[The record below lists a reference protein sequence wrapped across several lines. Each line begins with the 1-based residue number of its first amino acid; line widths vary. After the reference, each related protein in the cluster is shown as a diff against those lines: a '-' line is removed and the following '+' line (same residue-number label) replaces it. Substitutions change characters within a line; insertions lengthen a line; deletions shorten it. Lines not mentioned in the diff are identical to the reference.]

1 MSDFPF
7 TCPYCQ
13 ATHLI
18 PENVWHYSCSQCG
31 QGLNL
36 ESQFAFLRGLDAFA
50 EGQEIMFSI
59 SPKRRKNTNYNAQ
72 DRLAMD
78 LFLEAYSSIQL
89 AFRSELAE
97 IQRSVGVEMMAN
109 MAAEFIRRSMI
120 SPMEQSY
127 WATLLVLQ
135 NVQTEYDQLK
145 LDLSAPGG
153 ALAWIKR
160 LRWRTRQ
167 NQLRAALVELERRL
181 AAIER
186 QIDFVEVPRARKTN
200 WTA

>member
-1 MSDFPF
+1 
-7 TCPYCQ
+7 
-13 ATHLI
+13 
-18 PENVWHYSCSQCG
+18 
-31 QGLNL
+31 
-36 ESQFAFLRGLDAFA
+36 
-50 EGQEIMFSI
+50 
-59 SPKRRKNTNYNAQ
+59 
-72 DRLAMD
+72 MD